1 MSERDAFEKWARD
14 NCNLDLERDP
24 DGDWYRWLDTTLRW
38 KAWLAATTAERE
50 RAAMVAEQSSIT
62 WVCPITEEDL
72 VEHTLDTIAAAI
84 RAGGEWTCGNAGG
97 HV

>member
-1 MSERDAFEKWARD
+1 MTERKAFETWAV
-14 NCNLDLERDP
+14 CLHERVERGQAGGYCHP
-24 DGDWYRWLDTTLRW
+24 TVHTAWTS
-38 KAWLAATTAERE
+38 WLAATTAERE

>member
-1 MSERDAFEKWARD
+1 MSEREAFEKWARD

-50 RAAMVAEQSSIT
+50 RAAMVAEKFSIQWAEGT
-62 WVCPITEEDL
+62 D
-72 VEHTLDTIAAAI
+72 VESVVERLMDDIAAAI
-84 RAGGEWTCGNAGG
+84 RERGGGGEP
-97 HV
+97 